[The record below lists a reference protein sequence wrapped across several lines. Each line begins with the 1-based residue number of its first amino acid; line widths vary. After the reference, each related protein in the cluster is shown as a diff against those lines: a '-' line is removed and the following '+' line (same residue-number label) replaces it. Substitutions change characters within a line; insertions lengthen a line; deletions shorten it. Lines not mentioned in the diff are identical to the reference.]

1 MRLEKVNKSVTK
13 GSAIKPR
20 VSNTLNR
27 KVSEAKARRGKF
39 ISINFSLI
47 RPIFVLL

>member
-13 GSAIKPR
+13 GSAIKPKI
-20 VSNTLNR
+20 SNTPNS

-39 ISINFSLI
+39 IFINFSLI
-47 RPIFVLL
+47 RPNLVLL